1 MTDSPV
7 CISATLVFIVS
18 PKINVKFYNLK
29 YGLTKLFIYI
39 INE

>member
-1 MTDSPV
+1 MTVGPE

-18 PKINVKFYNLK
+18 PKINVKLYNLK
-29 YGLTKLFIYI
+29 YGLTKLFKYI